1 MRVNPILG
9 YSMMHRGVDFAAPS
23 GTPIYAAGNGRIV
36 EEGRKGSYGN
46 YIRIRHNGDYST
58 AYAHMSR
65 FAKGMSAG
73 RRVVQGQVIGYIG
86 TTGRSTGPHL
96 HFEVLK
102 DGSQIN
108 PLSVKQVAL
117 GQLTGKDLDRFRD
130 EMARIDRMRRG
141 IADGTLVA
149 SQVN

>member
-1 MRVNPILG
+1 MHPILG
-9 YSMMHRGVDFAAPS
+9 YSTMHRGVDFAAPS
-23 GTPIYAAGNGRIV
+23 GTPIYAAGDGRIV
-36 EEGRKGSYGN
+36 EEGRKGGYGN
-46 YIRIRHNGDYST
+46 YIQIRHNGDYST

-65 FAKGMSAG
+65 FAKGMSPG
-73 RRVVQGQVIGYIG
+73 RRVAQGQVIGYIG

-96 HFEVLK
+96 HFEVFK

-108 PLSVKQVAL
+108 PLNVKQVAL
-117 GQLTGKDLDRFRD
+117 GQLTGKDLERFRG